1 MQANMS
7 STLRN
12 SMHSGLIHD
21 LLGDLLALSDGIAR
35 QFGFRSRRG
44 FRDGRRWAKV
54 SRARQFVDRHCS
66 GATVC
71 RR

>member
-7 STLRN
+7 SPLRN

-35 QFGFRSRRG
+35 QFG
-44 FRDGRRWAKV
+44 
-54 SRARQFVDRHCS
+54 
-66 GATVC
+66 C
-71 RR
+71 R